1 MNALEQLRQH
11 TKVVADTGDFATMKA
26 FKPLDATTNPSLIL
40 KAVQMPEYQALL
52 QKAAQDNKSKGV
64 AAAVDALLIAFGTE
78 ILKIVPG
85 RVSTEVDARLSFDRA
100 ATVAKARELIALYKA
115 AGIPRERILVKM
127 ASTWEGIQAAAEL
140 EREGIRCNLTLL
152 FSFAQAV
159 ACADAKV
166 QLISPFVGRIYD
178 WHKKSQGANW
188 NEAASAGAADPGV
201 QSVRR
206 IYAYYK
212 RNGVKTEVMGAS
224 FRNTGQIKA
233 LCGCDLLTIAPNLLD
248 ELSKDAAAV
257 PQALEATKAAAEGEP
272 AKAWGEKEF
281 RWHHNEDAMATE
293 KTAEGIRLFAVDGK
307 KLDDLVAKAIG

>member
-11 TKVVADTGDFATMKA
+11 TKVVADTGDFAAMKA

-64 AAAVDALLIAFGTE
+64 QAAVDALLISFGTE

-85 RVSTEVDARLSFDRA
+85 RVSTEVDARLSFDKA

-115 AGIPRERILVKM
+115 AGIPKERILVKM

-140 EREGIRCNLTLL
+140 EKEGIRCNLTLL

-178 WHKKSQGANW
+178 WHKKAQGANW
-188 NEAASAGAADPGV
+188 NEAASSGANDPGV

-206 IYAYYK
+206 IFAYYK
-212 RNGVKTEVMGAS
+212 RNGIKTEVMGAS
-224 FRNTGQIKA
+224 FRNCGQIKA

-248 ELSKDAAAV
+248 
-257 PQALEATKAAAEGEP
+257 
-272 AKAWGEKEF
+272 
-281 RWHHNEDAMATE
+281 
-293 KTAEGIRLFAVDGK
+293 
-307 KLDDLVAKAIG
+307 